1 MVGSMRGLVSIASG
15 TSDGDGSFMAA
26 QCSFT
31 ARVAR
36 GCATAHSSPEAHTGG
51 AAIAPA
57 VTAGD
62 TARRSRYGATSVF
75 PHRSRVQQKH

>member
-1 MVGSMRGLVSIASG
+1 
-15 TSDGDGSFMAA
+15 MAV

-31 ARVAR
+31 ARVAG

-57 VTAGD
+57 VPDGD
-62 TARRSRYGATSVF
+62 TARRSRFGATSALL
-75 PHRSRVQQKH
+75 RSA